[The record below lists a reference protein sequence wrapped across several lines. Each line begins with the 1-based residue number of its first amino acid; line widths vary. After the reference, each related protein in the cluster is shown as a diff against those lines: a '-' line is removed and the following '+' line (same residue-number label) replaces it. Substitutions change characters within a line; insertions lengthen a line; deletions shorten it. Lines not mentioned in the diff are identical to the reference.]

1 MTPNPPS
8 LDLFSL
14 AFKADPFPTY
24 ADLRSDD
31 PVYCHHAPY
40 GARIWYITRY
50 EDVLTVLKDN
60 GEIFAKDPQ
69 NARDNEK
76 RDSNTTP
83 NVSRMINRNMLFAD
97 PPDHTRLRTLV
108 NLAFTPRRIDSLT
121 PRITEITTSLLDN
134 MAGAPPPWDLMSGYA
149 FPLPITVIM
158 EMLGIPA
165 ADQRQVH
172 EWTKAIIAPGRH
184 GISLR
189 ERKRRIRAFVE
200 YLNEMFVQR
209 RIHPGD
215 DLISALVAAEA
226 KGERLSEEELSSMVA
241 LLFVTG
247 HETVV
252 NLLGNGALA
261 LMQHPEQLTRLLADN
276 RDAAWDAAV
285 EELLRYDGPV
295 ETSTTRWARQDI
307 TLHGGEIKRG
317 DIVRVVLTSANRD
330 ERHFACPHQLDLRRE
345 DVNAHLAF
353 GRGAH
358 YCLGAP
364 LARLEGRIALRALFT
379 RWPSLRPA
387 TPPTELS
394 WRIGVIF
401 RGLDALPVI
410 SGRIAE

>member
-1 MTPNPPS
+1 MKLDPSS

-14 AFKADPFPTY
+14 AFKADPFPIY
-24 ADLRSDD
+24 AELRRTD

-60 GEIFAKDPQ
+60 GDLFAKDPQ
-69 NARDNEK
+69 NARADEK
-76 RDSNTTP
+76 RSSNATP

-108 NLAFTPRRIDSLT
+108 NLAFTPRRVDSLT
-121 PRITEITTSLLDN
+121 PRITEIAMSLLDQ
-134 MAGAPPPWDLMSGYA
+134 MAASSPPWDLMSSYA

-165 ADQRQVH
+165 ADQGEVH
-172 EWTKAIIAPGRH
+172 EWSKAIIAPGRH
-184 GISLR
+184 GISLK
-189 ERKRRIRAFVE
+189 ERKRRIRAFVD

-215 DLISALVAAEA
+215 DLISALVVAEA
-226 KGERLSEEELSSMVA
+226 AGERLSEEELSSMVA

-247 HETVV
+247 YETVV

-261 LMQHPEQLTRLLADN
+261 LMQHPDQLTRLLADN
-276 RDAAWDAAV
+276 SDAAWDAAV

-295 ETSTTRWARQDI
+295 ETSTTRWARQDV
-307 TLHGGEIKRG
+307 TLHGHEIKRG
-317 DIVRVVLTSANRD
+317 DIVRVVLASANRD
-330 ERHFACPHQLDLRRE
+330 ERQFVCPHQLDLQRE
-345 DVNAHLAF
+345 DVHAQIAF

-379 RWPSLRPA
+379 RWPSLQPA
-387 TPPTELS
+387 TPPDKLA

-401 RGLDALPVI
+401 RGLNALPV
-410 SGRIAE
+410 AP

>member
-1 MTPNPPS
+1 MPAHPRS
-8 LDLFSL
+8 LDLFSPE
-14 AFKADPFPTY
+14 FKADPFPTY
-24 ADLRSDD
+24 ADLRRDE

-40 GARIWYITRY
+40 GARIWYVTRY
-50 EDVLTVLKDN
+50 EDVLAVLKDN
-60 GEIFAKDPQ
+60 GEIFAKDPV
-69 NARDNEK
+69 NARDQPPQDGNA
-76 RDSNTTP
+76 SP
-83 NVSRMINRNMLFAD
+83 NISRSINRNMLFAD

-108 NLAFTPRRIDSLT
+108 NLAFTPRRVDSLT
-121 PRITEITTSLLDN
+121 PRISEIAASLLDQ
-134 MAGAPPPWDLMSGYA
+134 MAASSPPWELMTAYA

-165 ADQRQVH
+165 ADQGQVH

-184 GISLR
+184 GISLKD
-189 ERKRRIRAFVE
+189 RKRRIRAFVD
-200 YLNEMFVQR
+200 YLHEMFTHR
-209 RIHPGD
+209 RAHPGD
-215 DLISALVAAEA
+215 DLISALVAADA
-226 KGERLSEEELSSMVA
+226 QGERLTEEELSSMVA

-261 LMQHPEQLTRLLADN
+261 LMQHPDQLTRLLADN
-276 RDAAWDAAV
+276 SDAAWDAAV

-307 TLHGGEIKRG
+307 SLHGCAIKRG
-317 DIVRVVLTSANRD
+317 DVIRVVLTSANRD
-330 ERHFACPHQLDLRRE
+330 EHQFACPHQLDLQRE
-345 DVNAHLAF
+345 DVHAHLAF

-379 RWPSLRPA
+379 RWPTLHPSVPVG
-387 TPPTELS
+387 ELS

-401 RGLDALPVI
+401 RGLDALPVTP
-410 SGRIAE
+410 

>member
-1 MTPNPPS
+1 MTPNAPA

-14 AFKADPFPTY
+14 EFKADPFPTY
-24 ADLRSDD
+24 ATLRSDH

-60 GEIFAKDPQ
+60 GDLFAKDPL
-69 NARDNEK
+69 NARSDEK
-76 RDSNTTP
+76 RDSNATP

-108 NLAFTPRRIDSLT
+108 NLAFTPRRVDSLA
-121 PRITEITTSLLDN
+121 PRIAQIATSLLDQ
-134 MAGAPPPWDLMSGYA
+134 MAASPPPWDLMSGYA

-165 ADQRQVH
+165 ADQGEVH
-172 EWTKAIIAPGRH
+172 EWSKAIIAPGRH
-184 GISLR
+184 GISLK
-189 ERKRRIRAFVE
+189 ERKRRIRAFVD
-200 YLNEMFVQR
+200 YLNEMFAQR

-215 DLISALVAAEA
+215 DLISALVVAEA
-226 KGERLSEEELSSMVA
+226 QGERLSEEELSSMVA

-247 HETVV
+247 YETVV

-276 RDAAWDAAV
+276 SDAAWDAAI

-295 ETSTTRWARQDI
+295 ETSTTRWARQDV
-307 TLHGGEIKRG
+307 TLHGQEIKRG

-330 ERHFACPHQLDLRRE
+330 ERQFVCPHQLDLQRE
-345 DVNAHLAF
+345 DVHAHIAF

-379 RWPSLRPA
+379 RRPSLQPA
-387 TPPTELS
+387 TPPDELA

-401 RGLDALPVI
+401 RGLNALPV
-410 SGRIAE
+410 AP